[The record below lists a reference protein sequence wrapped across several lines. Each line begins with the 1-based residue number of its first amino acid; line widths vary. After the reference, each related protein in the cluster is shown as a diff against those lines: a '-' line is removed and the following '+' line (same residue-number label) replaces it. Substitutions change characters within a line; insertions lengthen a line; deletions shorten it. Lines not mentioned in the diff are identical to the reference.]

1 MSRIAERVKSNARGN
16 IRTGAA
22 AVRSMTTNA
31 DGSVTTVYL
40 DGTSTT
46 AFPNGNGRPPCG
58 PAPATQPMS
67 WGAACP
73 TGNCTADTLA
83 ANLNRAFAGERYPC
97 REIPYWIEM
106 TGVAGGTATFDGNSK
121 VTICPTRV
129 IVHPRD
135 GSQAVGV
142 QLSRFEIGNQ
152 NQVVGD
158 PIPIQFLDY
167 NSYVIIPFVTDCIKA
182 GMPFGIT
189 IIGTTTDDIYD
200 FGIIGP
206 AIG

>member
-1 MSRIAERVKSNARGN
+1 MNKIIEKVNSRVRTSGGKPA
-16 IRTGAA
+16 IRTGQ
-22 AVRSMTTNA
+22 S
-31 DGSVTTVYL
+31 
-40 DGTSTT
+40 
-46 AFPNGNGRPPCG
+46 PPCG
-58 PAPATQPMS
+58 PALPAQPQS

-73 TGNCTADTLA
+73 TGHCTADQLA

-97 REIPYWIEM
+97 REIPYWIPL
-106 TGVAGGTATFDGNSK
+106 TADAGGVASFDDNSR

-129 IVHPRD
+129 IIAPRD
-135 GSQAVGV
+135 GSALLAV

-158 PIPIQFLDY
+158 PIPIPFLSQ

-189 IIGTTTDDIYD
+189 IIGAAEDDVFD

>member
-1 MSRIAERVKSNARGN
+1 MSRIADKVKSNV
-16 IRTGAA
+16 RTGQAPA
-22 AVRSMTTNA
+22 MMATRS
-31 DGSVTTVYL
+31 
-40 DGTSTT
+40 
-46 AFPNGNGRPPCG
+46 NGNGNGNCG
-58 PAPATQPMS
+58 PAMATQPRS

-73 TGNCTADTLA
+73 TGNCTADMLA

-97 REIPYWIEM
+97 REIPYWIPITIAADG
-106 TGVAGGTATFDGNSK
+106 TGTFDDNSR

-129 IVHPRD
+129 IVNPRD
-135 GSQAVGV
+135 GSATVSV

-158 PIPIQFLDY
+158 PIPLPFLGP

-182 GMPFGIT
+182 GMPFGVT
-189 IIGTTTDDIYD
+189 LIGGTPADIYD